1 MPTTTNPLVQL
12 VTRIPYDLRRRVKIH
27 CTRTD
32 VTLTRFVIEAL
43 VERLETEDRRAG
55 VVARRAAS
63 R

>member
-1 MPTTTNPLVQL
+1 MPSQDFLVQL

-27 CTRTD
+27 CTRND

-43 VERLETEDRRAG
+43 HERLQTEARRGSNGRRA
-55 VVARRAAS
+55 S